1 MKTAKIFEIGEQ
13 VMVKASISDI
23 EINNGNIKYKL
34 RDEKSGKTLYWAYT
48 DKDIV
53 PMPKKRSK
61 EKKNGQDM

>member
-34 RDEKSGKTLYWAYT
+34 RDEKSGKTLDWAYT